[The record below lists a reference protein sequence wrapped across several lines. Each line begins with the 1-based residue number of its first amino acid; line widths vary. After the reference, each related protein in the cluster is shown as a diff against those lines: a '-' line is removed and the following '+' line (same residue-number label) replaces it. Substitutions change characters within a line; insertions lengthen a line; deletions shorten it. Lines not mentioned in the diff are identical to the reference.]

1 MLAKHSV
8 TPYNDDMHPHQNKS
22 SLKGE
27 NTMSMTRAEITK
39 KHHSKLDEFKI
50 RPYLEEGKK
59 IREYAESKGMSINAL
74 FMLALKEYMEN
85 HKDE

>member
-8 TPYNDDMHPHQNKS
+8 TPYNDDMHPHKIS
-22 SLKGE
+22 SLRE
-27 NTMSMTRAEITK
+27 VNTMSMTNAEIVK
-39 KHHSKLDEFKI
+39 RHHAKLDEFKI

-59 IREYAESKGMSINAL
+59 IREYAEAKGMSINAL